1 MLYPKQKQYSTEIQ
15 DHENSLSRWAYP
27 CMIINIANFSDWKFE
42 EHIYR
47 PAVGWKYPNIYR
59 ISNLLNLFNILYF

>member
-1 MLYPKQKQYSTEIQ
+1 
-15 DHENSLSRWAYP
+15 
-27 CMIINIANFSDWKFE
+27 MIIHIANFSDWKFE
-42 EHIYR
+42 EYIYW

>member
-1 MLYPKQKQYSTEIQ
+1 MFIKVLLAPETG
-15 DHENSLSRWAYP
+15 LSEKGFLLAYP
-27 CMIINIANFSDWKFE
+27 CMIIHIANFSDWKFE